1 MSFFAANKN
10 FITQRLIVDMRSL
23 SNEERMEKYL
33 LIRPKLI
40 ERLKRTYLISENKVH
55 FYRDVFEYLGEYD
68 LQFILQNLILEKK
81 NIEIINSLEVQK
93 YFHFTSDF
101 IKDFYYAFI
110 KDENVKSHEYFENF
124 LFLKTKTFLDTDKK
138 LFLEVEKYGF
148 IRAFCNYFKENYLK
162 ENFFKYDFE
171 EPYFIFL
178 TYWNYMYK
186 SRFDYS
192 KAIFLYYSL
201 KEILPTSLEI
211 ETKGFYEF
219 LLKNKIKLKD
229 YFLKEEDYFFPFVI
243 KYNNDG
249 NVEGFKKNQNA
260 LFENFDKYEKIIQL
274 TSSSIQELL
283 INYIGTNEED
293 YETKKSIKEIFSQK
307 LLKFEYP
314 NQNEIDYMSELSND
328 DKNFFNQKL
337 YFF

>member
-124 LFLKTKTFLDTDKK
+124 LFLKTKTFLDIDKK

-229 YFLKEEDYFFPFVI
+229 YFLKEEDYFFPFLI

-283 INYIGTNEED
+283 INYIGTNDED